1 MKSLIYCALLI
12 VIVSGAVAYNPDDH
26 DSSSPTTSTNPVRAE
41 NMTVTAST
49 PVEAGN
55 SSSIKTGDAGNSSGI
70 EPTPSD
76 SDDSTESTW
85 TWNCTDDK
93 LRNRLKESL
102 RPNETLNSLFSDVFI
117 DTEWRLRNRRVPSS
131 ELLHVQLCVG
141 NLPELCHHSMPKE
154 FFFRNLSVMLFS
166 YRKLLEGRPRDANG
180 TDALPNKSL
189 FAAIK
194 KKIDR
199 VTLMLREMR
208 MSCFDSK
215 MQRNLLQTERDSAK
229 PSRVLNSLYAYLGNM
244 NVSESED
251 NNQSYCKEPIKH
263 RVENKEAI
271 VDPLTIDH
279 ILYYKAMESLLHVW
293 EYCPVVSIL
302 SATQIAN

>member
-117 DTEWRLRNRRVPSS
+117 VSAPYFKLFTGSSLINAVQDTEWRLRNRRVPSS

-154 FFFRNLSVMLFS
+154 VQCSNNIYCVVMIV
-166 YRKLLEGRPRDANG
+166 
-180 TDALPNKSL
+180 SL
-189 FAAIK
+189 FAHALSSFSGTCQSCCFRIANCLRE
-194 KKIDR
+194 DR
-199 VTLMLREMR
+199 GMLMELMLFQIKASLRLSER
-208 MSCFDSK
+208 
-215 MQRNLLQTERDSAK
+215 RLTGLL
-229 PSRVLNSLYAYLGNM
+229 
-244 NVSESED
+244 
-251 NNQSYCKEPIKH
+251 
-263 RVENKEAI
+263 
-271 VDPLTIDH
+271 
-279 ILYYKAMESLLHVW
+279 
-293 EYCPVVSIL
+293 
-302 SATQIAN
+302 